1 MLAQAKRVD
10 KAIVKPGRDFAI
22 DSLHIFVLCGFA
34 IAQPLLDLM
43 GRTAEFFVVRRSEPT
58 DVLLLVLLVCLLL
71 PALLVLVEAAA
82 GRVGPRVRKAVHGVI
97 VAALVAAIALQALK
111 RLDGIPGV
119 YLVAGAALLGVV
131 LTLTYLRLASL
142 RFYLT
147 VLSPAVLIF
156 PGLFLFYSPVSKVV
170 FPQPQPEADYPKV
183 KATAPIVMVIF
194 DELPVTSLMD
204 ERRRI
209 DPVRYP
215 NFAALA
221 QDATWFRN
229 ATTVADFTTEAIPAI
244 LTGKHPD
251 GNRQPTAADHPRN
264 IFTLLAG
271 SYDLQVSEALTQL
284 CPEPLCEEEKE
295 SGSQRMQ
302 SLVADLSI
310 VYLHILIP
318 SDLSLR
324 LPSVTQNWMDFAG
337 DETRSPSNR
346 KGTSQNQGW
355 AARWREVQKKD
366 KAQHFMEFV
375 NGIDSTEQPTL
386 YFLHNL
392 LPHSRYE
399 YLPSG
404 KTYRTDRRLYG
415 LARGDK
421 WHDDEWA
428 VLQAYQGHLLQV
440 GFVDTLI
447 GRLLARLKEVGLYDR
462 SLIVVTAD
470 HGVSFRSGDN
480 QRTLT
485 QTNYQDILP
494 VPLFIKA
501 PYQQEGRVNDRHVE
515 STDILPT
522 MADILGMDIPWPIDG
537 HSALD
542 PSVAEQRQ
550 KVIYSVYAKRKKRF
564 LTFPATSL
572 DARHVAVERKLTL
585 LGSGAISEKLFK
597 IGPYGD
603 LVGRRVADVA
613 VGDAEVK
620 LGLYLPTLFAHVQ
633 PNSDFV
639 PTQITGYVRSGW
651 DAEAPLNLAVAINGT
666 IRATTRTYTFP
677 RAGKRKRWSA
687 VVEESSFY
695 AGQNEV
701 EVFVIN
707 SSRGQPVLARA
718 YTPAAPR
725 HGRNVAMTAAKW
737 TWGVEQTGLHGQ
749 GLSKKDT
756 PIRWTDGA
764 AKLVVPLDE
773 NRPPQALRVDLA
785 STGHKGTELK
795 VLLNGDVLFH
805 ESVPQGRW
813 SKTFSLAGRSF
824 NKPLTIELLSDTFI
838 PRETYKGS
846 NDRRTLGVLV
856 RAVTLLDSDSLDSLA
871 EGVAGN

>member
-1 MLAQAKRVD
+1 M
-10 KAIVKPGRDFAI
+10 KPGRDFAI
-22 DSLHIFVLCGFA
+22 GSLHIFVLCGFA

-82 GRVGPRVRKAVHGVI
+82 VLLGRRVRKAVHGVI
-97 VAALVAAIALQALK
+97 VAVLVAAIALPALK

-119 YLVAGAALLGVV
+119 YLVAGAALLGVA
-131 LTLTYLRLASL
+131 LTVTYLRFASL

-156 PGLFLFYSPVSKVV
+156 PGLFLFFSPVSKVV
-170 FPQPQPEADYPKV
+170 FPPPQPEAAYPKV
-183 KATAPIVMVIF
+183 NATAPIVMVIF

-209 DPVRYP
+209 DPIRYP

-229 ATTVADFTTEAIPAI
+229 ATTVAAFTTEAIPAI

-271 SYDLQVSEALTQL
+271 SYHLQVSEALIQL
-284 CPEPLCEEEKE
+284 CPEPLCEDEKE

-310 VYLHILIP
+310 VYLHLLIP

-355 AARWREVQKKD
+355 AARWQEVQKKD

-415 LARGDK
+415 LDPRGT
-421 WHDDEWA
+421 WHDDEWV

-470 HGVSFRSGDN
+470 HGVSFHVGDKR
-480 QRTLT
+480 RTLT
-485 QTNYQDILP
+485 QTNFQDILP
-494 VPLFIKA
+494 VPLLIKA
-501 PYQQEGRVNDRHVE
+501 PYQREGEINDRHVE

-522 MADILGMDIPWPIDG
+522 MADILGMDIPWPVDG

-572 DARHVAVERKLTL
+572 DARHVAWERKLTL
-585 LGSGAISEKLFK
+585 FGSGAISEKLFK

-613 VGDAEVK
+613 VGGDAEVK

-633 PNSDFV
+633 PNSAFV
-639 PTQITGYVRSGW
+639 PAHIMGYVRSGW
-651 DAEAPLNLAVAINGT
+651 DVEAPLSLAVAINGT

-677 RAGKRKRWSA
+677 LAGKRKVWSA
-687 VVEESSFY
+687 VVEESSFH

-707 SSRGQPVLARA
+707 SSRGKPVLARA

-725 HGRNVAMTAAKW
+725 QGRNVAMAAAKW
-737 TWGVEQTGLHGQ
+737 TWGVEQTGLHVQ
-749 GLSKKDT
+749 ELSKKDT

-764 AKLVVPLDE
+764 ARLLVPLDE

-785 STGHKGTELK
+785 STGHKGTELT
-795 VLLNGDVLFH
+795 VLVNGDVLFH
-805 ESVPQGRW
+805 ESVPAGRW

-824 NKPLTIELLSDTFI
+824 NQHLTLELLSDTFI

-856 RAVTLLDSDSLDSLA
+856 KAVTLLESDSVDSLA
-871 EGVAGN
+871 EGAPGN

>member
-1 MLAQAKRVD
+1 MTDA
-10 KAIVKPGRDFAI
+10 
-22 DSLHIFVLCGFA
+22 LHIFVLCGFA

-43 GRTAEFFVVRRSEPT
+43 GRTAEFFVVRRSQPT
-58 DVLLLVLLVCLLL
+58 DVVLLVLLVCLLL

-82 GRVGPRVRKAVHGVI
+82 GRVGPRVRQAVHGMI
-97 VAALVAAIALQALK
+97 VAVLVAAIALPALK
-111 RLDGIPGV
+111 RLDGIPGA
-119 YLVAGAALLGVV
+119 YLVAGATLLGVA
-131 LTLTYLRLASL
+131 LTVGYLRLASL

-156 PGLFLFYSPVSKVV
+156 PGLFLFFSPVSKVV
-170 FPQPQPEADYPKV
+170 FPPPQPEAAYPKV

-204 ERRRI
+204 QRRRI

-229 ATTVADFTTEAIPAI
+229 ATTVADFTTQALPAM
-244 LTGKHPD
+244 LTGKYPTRNLH
-251 GNRQPTAADHPRN
+251 PTAADHPRS
-264 IFTLLAG
+264 IFALLAG
-271 SYDLQVSEALTQL
+271 SYDLKVSEAVTQL
-284 CPEPLCEEEKE
+284 CPEELCEEEKE
-295 SGSQRMQ
+295 SGTKRMQ
-302 SLVADLSI
+302 SLVSDLSI
-310 VYLHILIP
+310 VYLHILLP
-318 SDLSLR
+318 KEFSLG
-324 LPSVTQNWMDFAG
+324 LPSITETWRDFTGDATKAGNNQKRSPKLQRRVKHREGGWRNDRREHFMDF
-337 DETRSPSNR
+337 
-346 KGTSQNQGW
+346 
-355 AARWREVQKKD
+355 V
-366 KAQHFMEFV
+366 
-375 NGIDSTEQPTL
+375 STIHSAEKPTL
-386 YFLHNL
+386 YWLHSVT
-392 LPHSRYE
+392 PHVPYQ

-404 KTYRTDRRLYG
+404 KTYYRMGRRPYG
-415 LARGDK
+415 LGKQNKQNK

-428 VLQAYQGHLLQV
+428 VLQGYQAHLLQV

-447 GRLLARLKEVGLYDR
+447 GRLLARLKEAELYDR

-470 HGVSFRSGDN
+470 HGVSFRSGDH
-480 QRTLT
+480 RRRLT

-501 PYQQEGRVNDRHVE
+501 PYQQEGGVNDRNVE
-515 STDILPT
+515 SIDILPT

-537 HSALD
+537 QSALD
-542 PSVAEQRQ
+542 PSVVERQQ
-550 KVIYSVYAKRKKRF
+550 KVIYSATRKKL
-564 LTFPATSL
+564 LTFPATIL
-572 DARHVAVERKLTL
+572 DAQNVAWERKLTL

-613 VGDAEVK
+613 VGGDAEVK
-620 LGLYLPTLFAHVQ
+620 LGLYQPELFARVQ
-633 PNSDFV
+633 PNSAFV
-639 PTQITGYVRSGW
+639 PAHIMGYVRSGW
-651 DAEAPLNLAVAINGT
+651 DTEAPLNLAVAINGT

-677 RAGKRKRWSA
+677 LAGKRKVWSA
-687 VVEESSFY
+687 VVEESSFH

-707 SSRGQPVLARA
+707 SSRGKPVLARA

-725 HGRNVAMTAAKW
+725 QGRNVAMAAAKW
-737 TWGVEQTGLHGQ
+737 TWGVEQTGLHVQ
-749 GLSKKDT
+749 ELSKKDT

-764 AKLVVPLDE
+764 ARLLVPLDE

-785 STGHKGTELK
+785 STGHKGTELT
-795 VLLNGDVLFH
+795 VLVNGDVLFH
-805 ESVPQGRW
+805 ESVPAGRW

-824 NKPLTIELLSDTFI
+824 NQHLTLELLSDTFI

-856 RAVTLLDSDSLDSLA
+856 KAVTLLESDSVDSLA
-871 EGVAGN
+871 EGAPGN

>member
-1 MLAQAKRVD
+1 M
-10 KAIVKPGRDFAI
+10 KPGRGFAI

-82 GRVGPRVRKAVHGVI
+82 VLLGRRVRKAVHGVI
-97 VAALVAAIALQALK
+97 VAVLVAAIALPALK

-119 YLVAGAALLGVV
+119 YLVAGAALLGVA
-131 LTLTYLRLASL
+131 LTLTYLRLAPL

-156 PGLFLFYSPVSKVV
+156 PGLFLFFSPVSKVV

-204 ERRRI
+204 QRHRI

-229 ATTVADFTTEAIPAI
+229 ATTSSDMTPQAIPAMV
-244 LTGKHPD
+244 TGEFPD
-251 GNRQPTAADHPRN
+251 STRLPTAGDHPRN
-264 IFTLLAG
+264 IFTLLG
-271 SYDLQVSEALTQL
+271 NSYDLQVSEALTQL
-284 CPEPLCEEEKE
+284 CPEELCAKEKE

-302 SLVADLSI
+302 SLVSDLSI
-310 VYLHILIP
+310 VYLHLLLP
-318 SDLSLR
+318 QEFRLG
-324 LPSVTQNWMDFAG
+324 LPSITGTWRDFAG
-337 DETRSPSNR
+337 DGTKAGSNQKRSS
-346 KGTSQNQGW
+346 KFQQWLKHWEGGW
-355 AARWREVQKKD
+355 RNDRLK
-366 KAQHFMEFV
+366 HFMEFV
-375 NGIDSTEQPTL
+375 NGIDATEEPTL
-386 YFLHNL
+386 HFLQTL
-392 LPHSRYE
+392 LPHYPYE

-404 KTYRTDRRLYG
+404 KAYRTDRRLYG
-415 LARGDK
+415 LATPEDWDK

-428 VLQAYQGHLLQV
+428 VLQGYQAHLLQV

-447 GRLLARLKEVGLYDR
+447 GRLMTRLKEVELYDR
-462 SLIVVTAD
+462 CLIVVTAD

-480 QRTLT
+480 RRKFT

-501 PYQQEGRVNDRHVE
+501 PYQQEGGMNDRNVE
-515 STDILPT
+515 SIDILPT

-537 HSALD
+537 QSALD
-542 PSVAEQRQ
+542 PSVAERQ
-550 KVIYSVYAKRKKRF
+550 QKAVYAAYTSKKL

-572 DARHVAVERKLTL
+572 DARVALERKLTL
-585 LGSGAISEKLFK
+585 LGSGAVSEKLFQ
-597 IGPYGD
+597 IGPYSG
-603 LVGRRVADVA
+603 LVGRRIADVA
-613 VGDAEVK
+613 VVGDAEVK
-620 LGLYLPTLFAHVQ
+620 LGLYQPELFAHVK
-633 PNSDFV
+633 PNAAFV
-639 PTQITGYVRSGW
+639 PAHIAGYVRSGW

-666 IRATTRTYTFP
+666 IRATTRPYTFP
-677 RAGKRKRWSA
+677 LAGKMKVWSA
-687 VVEESSFY
+687 VVEESSFH

-718 YTPAAPR
+718 YTPAVPR
-725 HGRNVAMTAAKW
+725 HGRNVAMAAAKW
-737 TWGVEQTGLHGQ
+737 FWGVEQTGLHGQ
-749 GLSKKDT
+749 ELSGDT
-756 PIRWTDGA
+756 PARWTDGA
-764 AKLVVPLDE
+764 AKLVVPMHE

-785 STGHKGTELK
+785 STGHKGTELT
-795 VLLNGDVLFH
+795 VLVNRDVLFH
-805 ESVPQGRW
+805 ETIPTGGW
-813 SKTFSLAGRSF
+813 SNTFSLAGRSF
-824 NKPLTIELLSDTFI
+824 HKHLTIELLSDTFV
-838 PRETYKGS
+838 PREENKNS
-846 NDRRTLGVLV
+846 ADRRTLGVMV
-856 RAVTLLDSDSLDSLA
+856 KAVTLLESDSVDSVA
-871 EGVAGN
+871 EGVPGK